1 MRQIK
6 NTILIMV
13 AVVAV
18 VSQLVGQACT
28 ITAPANV
35 TVNSTPGICG
45 ANVTLASAVAGTA
58 CQSVTTVA
66 LGSQNFDGCTQPA
79 GWTTGFT
86 EENAADGTGSTNVFA
101 DCNSAGLFTFGCNS
115 GGAGPLSAS
124 APANAGFLNC
134 AAYISDDNAGS
145 AFDGIAWIDSPVAG
159 VAPVAGKTYEVKFGY
174 YFDNLGAQF
183 RVDVWNGSA
192 WINKHTSTG
201 TADASGVL
209 SLNVTAEMNPGF
221 KVRFIHDD
229 LADSWAWGVGID
241 NFAVNELT
249 VVPAIIA
256 NSFTAGGANASGTYP
271 VGTTTVT
278 YSIVGANPAVT
289 ATQTVT
295 VNDTQAPTLVCPA
308 NITYS
313 LKPGECSQLVT
324 YTVTGS
330 DNCPFI
336 GPAQTLNTITTGGNG
351 NSSGGQVFFNLVNN
365 STSNILINAFKMN
378 ITGATMVNVHRKV
391 GTHVGSET
399 NAAAWTLHGQANAM
413 TGPFSGPFPGNGTLT
428 TATLA
433 TPLILSPG
441 TTTGI
446 ALTTLSAASNYTNGN
461 GGNQTYSDANIT
473 LNAGATNNSPWTAV
487 FTPRVFNG
495 AVVYQAG
502 STVAP
507 VMQTAGLPSGAEFV
521 IGTTTNSFKLTDVAG
536 NMATCSFNITVQEY
550 PFATTALACND
561 LVNISL
567 GDDCQ
572 VVVNADM
579 VLEGG
584 PYGCYD
590 EYIVNVTGGGNVI
603 STPGAYGVTV
613 TDPETGN
620 SCWGNIVAEDK
631 LPPVIT
637 CGDFTV
643 TCIDPI
649 PAVPVPP
656 FNGNKI
662 PLVTAEIPFEG
673 GAANAVTLTYTVPAH
688 VTCNVT
694 DLDVLVNVA
703 NDWMGDMTI
712 SVTSPSGTTS
722 TIWGGFCGFQAN
734 GVGVNFVCDDEGAVT
749 DLCVDY
755 QSGNNHTFPGLVPTP
770 AFTAFDGEPLAGT
783 WTLKIVDNFDDG
795 GVDGI
800 VKAAEFRFNGC
811 QQAGFFPQ
819 GPCGEDYTWTFADHV
834 ANNGCD
840 GDVITRTWTAKDASN
855 NAATCVQTITVENI
869 TLEDVLLPPS
879 LVLIENCGAGVTP
892 KDVAAYYDVD
902 SRTGAGVGGFN
913 DDWTEAQGSPAGVIE
928 LNEGIPYAYPHYYAV
943 GRDGNLHPQPIDNNV
958 CSIYATYTDQT
969 LSACG
974 IGCGGNSKVI
984 RTWTLLDWCTL
995 ETANYVQI
1003 IKAVDTKAPT
1013 FIVKDVTVSVNPW
1026 GCVANFQAPM
1036 PWELQDNCDAHPV
1049 WWLEGPAGVVI
1060 TGNPTDGYFVTGAP
1074 KGRHAFT
1081 YKAVDCCGNIGSATA
1096 YVTVIDRSAPVAV
1109 AKQNIVISLTG
1120 SGTAGDGAA
1129 KLYAWMV
1136 DNGSYDHCT
1145 AVKLEIRRPDGSPDC
1160 GNLGVDDH
1168 NNNVTFDDDDS
1179 ASPQVRWAHPNDSR
1193 DDTDNG
1199 AFVKFCCEDLGS
1211 EISVVH
1217 QVTMR
1222 VWDDGNMN
1230 GVIGDNLII
1239 DGMQD
1244 NYNETWADIRVE
1256 NKIPPVLV
1264 CPLDATITCDME
1276 LNLSTSWKSVEGVNL
1291 TMTGGPAVAY
1301 DLCNGIGVEY
1311 KDTPSWTNTCENVG
1325 KIRREFRAVKG
1336 DKTVNCYQTI
1346 TVNALPSTFVVTPPS
1361 SSVLDAPCDFN
1372 EDDIKASD
1380 KPKVQGG
1387 PCDVI
1392 GENIHIDTFLFEDGV
1407 CKKWR
1412 VTYNYIN
1419 WCTGEQKGPY
1429 VKYYKFKDDEKP
1441 VLTCQDQMFAA
1452 NPNPQNPNGNCE
1464 GTVNLEATATDGG
1477 GCSANGWLKWQVF
1490 VDLWGNG
1497 TVDLEY
1503 SSFLPTTDNNI
1514 NNDTNGNGIKD
1525 RYVAPTASGGV
1536 LKVPAF
1542 VLDAEN
1548 SVHKVQWKVT
1558 DGCGN
1563 VTDCYS
1569 TFMVVDKKAPTPYCL
1584 SLSSAVMQNG
1594 QVELWAIDF
1603 DKGSFDN
1610 CTPKNALMFTFNG
1623 EFPVWSR
1630 ITEEH
1635 YFKGAGLS
1643 ATVAEYNAGNAQK
1656 WVPSYRSSAM
1666 IFNCDDVEASPITLN
1681 MSVWDARQNTD
1692 FCSVELTLIDN
1703 QGGCGGSRV
1712 AGNLTTKANEAIN
1725 TVTVKVD
1732 ASLPEFPRY
1741 NVVNGNYDLGVP
1753 NGDMTVSA
1761 SKTDDYT
1768 NGVSTLDLVLIQR
1781 HILGLTKLDSPEK
1794 LLAAD
1799 VNKDGKV
1806 TASDLV
1812 ELRKLIL
1819 SLSSK
1824 LNNNDSWIF
1833 VPKSHTYADANNPW
1847 NAPRSITVTTTG
1859 TPVSGLDFTGIKVGD
1874 VNNDA
1879 VAATGVAADSRSSKV
1894 LKFVAEDKTVNAGEI
1909 VTIDV
1914 TANNFNEV
1922 FGYQFTAKMNG
1933 MELMEVKS
1941 GAITVDESN
1950 YGVPTAGTMTMSWS
1964 SEKAVNATEG
1974 EVLFTVVMKA
1984 TENGRLSN
1992 MMSVGSD
1999 VTRSESY
2006 AGSEMETNRLDLSFR
2021 TNESEVAGYALY
2033 QNEPNP
2039 FKTNTVVNFN
2049 MPAAGEA
2056 TFTVTD
2062 VTGKLVHTRKVNAV
2076 KGMNK
2081 VEFNRTDVPVS
2092 GVVYYTIESGDFT
2105 ATKAMIVIE

>member
-6 NTILIMV
+6 NTILIML
-13 AVVAV
+13 AVLAV
-18 VSQLVGQACT
+18 ISEVMSQACT
-28 ITAPANV
+28 LTAPANV
-35 TVNSTPGICG
+35 TVSNTTGICG

-66 LGSQNFDGCTQPA
+66 LGSQNFNGCAQPG
-79 GWTTGFT
+79 GWTTGFI
-86 EENAADGTGSTNVFA
+86 EENAADGVGSTGNAAACGGV
-101 DCNSAGLFTFGCNS
+101 GLFHWNCTDTGTALT
-115 GGAGPLSAS
+115 GTSA
-124 APANAGFLNC
+124 AAGFSGC
-134 AAYISDDNAGS
+134 IAVISDDDAGS
-145 AFDGIAWIDSPVAG
+145 AFDGIAWIESPVSG
-159 VAPVAGKTYEVKFGY
+159 VAPAVGKTYEVRFGY
-174 YFDNLGAQF
+174 FFDNLSAQF

-201 TADASGVL
+201 TADAGGIL
-209 SLNVTAEMNPGF
+209 ALNVTAEMNPGF

-229 LADSWAWGVGID
+229 LLDSWAWGVGID

-256 NSFTAGGANASGTYP
+256 NSWTAGGANASGTYP

-289 ATQTVT
+289 ATQNIT

-308 NITYS
+308 DITYS

-324 YTVTGS
+324 YTVTGT
-330 DNCPFI
+330 DNCPFV
-336 GPAQTLNTITTGGNG
+336 GPLTTLNTITTGGNG
-351 NSSGGQVFFNLVNN
+351 NSAGGQVFFNIVNN
-365 STSNILINAFKMN
+365 STSNIIISTIKMN
-378 ITGATMVNVHRKV
+378 ITGATMVNVYRKV

-428 TATLA
+428 NAVLA
-433 TPLILSPG
+433 TPMILAPG

-446 ALTTLSAASNYTNGN
+446 ALTTLSASSNYTNGN

-473 LNAGATNNSPWTAV
+473 INLGSTNNAPWNAV

-495 AVVYQAG
+495 AIVYQAG
-502 STVAP
+502 TTSAP
-507 VMQTAGLPSGAEFV
+507 LVQTAGLPSGAEFV
-521 IGTTTNSFKLTDVAG
+521 IGTTTNAFKLTDVAG
-536 NMATCSFNITVQEY
+536 NMATCSFGITVQEY

-590 EYIVNVTGGGNVI
+590 EYVVTVTGGGNVI
-603 STPGAYGVTV
+603 TTPGAYGVTV

-656 FNGNKI
+656 FNGNRI
-662 PLVTAEIPFEG
+662 PLVTAPIPFEG

-688 VTCNVT
+688 VTCDVT
-694 DLDVLVNVA
+694 DLDVLINVG
-703 NDWMGDMTI
+703 NEWMGDMTI
-712 SVTSPSGTTS
+712 TVTSPSGTTS
-722 TIWGGFCGFQAN
+722 TIWGGFCGLQPN
-734 GVGVNFVCDDEGAVT
+734 DTGVNFVCDDEGVVT

-755 QSGNNHTFPGLVPTP
+755 QSGNNHNFPGLVPTP
-770 AFTAFDGEPLAGT
+770 AFTAFDGEPLVGT
-783 WTLKIVDNFDDG
+783 WTIKITDAFDDA

-800 VKAAEFRFNGC
+800 VRGAEFRFNGC

-819 GPCGEDYTWTFADHV
+819 GPCGEDYTWTFADQV
-834 ANNGCD
+834 SNNGCD

-855 NAATCVQTITVENI
+855 NAANCVQTITVENI
-869 TLEDVLLPPS
+869 GLEDVLLPPS

-892 KDVAAYYDVD
+892 ADVAAYYDVD
-902 SRTGAGVGGFN
+902 SRSGAGVGGFQ
-913 DDWTEAQGSPAGVIE
+913 DDWTEAQGSPAGVVE
-928 LNEGIPYAYPHYYAV
+928 LNEGYAYAYPHYYAV
-943 GRDGNLHPQPIDNNV
+943 GRDGNLHAQKIDNNV

-995 ETANYVQI
+995 ETATYVQI

-1060 TGNPTDGYFVTGAP
+1060 TGNSTDGYFVTGAP
-1074 KGRHAFT
+1074 KGTHAFT
-1081 YKAVDCCGNIGSATA
+1081 YKAVDCCGNIGSAVA
-1096 YVTVIDRSAPVAV
+1096 YVTVFDRSAPVAV

-1120 SGTAGDGAA
+1120 SGTGGDGAA
-1129 KLYAWMV
+1129 KLYTWHV

-1145 AVKLEIRRPDGSPDC
+1145 AVKLELRRPDGAPDC
-1160 GNLGVDDH
+1160 GNLGIDDH

-1179 ASPQVRWAHPNDSR
+1179 ASPQVRWAHPQDDR

-1199 AFVKFCCEDLGS
+1199 AYVKFCCDDLGS

-1217 QVTMR
+1217 QVIMR

-1276 LNLSTSWKSVEGVNL
+1276 LNLATTWTSVDSVNL
-1291 TMTGGPAVAY
+1291 TMTGGPATAY

-1325 KIRREFRAVKG
+1325 RIRREFRAVKG
-1336 DKTVNCYQTI
+1336 DKTVNCYQNI
-1346 TVNALPSTFVVTPPS
+1346 TVEALPSTFVVTPPS

-1372 EDDIKASD
+1372 EGDIKDSD

-1419 WCTGEQKGPY
+1419 WCTNEQKGPY
-1429 VKYYKFKDDEKP
+1429 VKYYKYKDDVKP

-1464 GTVNLEATATDGG
+1464 GTVNLEASATDEG
-1477 GCSANGWLKWQVF
+1477 GCTANGWLKWQVF

-1497 TVDLEY
+1497 TTDYEF
-1503 SSFLPTTDNNI
+1503 SSFLPSTDNNLG
-1514 NNDTNGNGIKD
+1514 NDTNQNGIND
-1525 RYVAPTASGGV
+1525 RYVAPTASGAT

-1569 TFMVVDKKAPTPYCL
+1569 TFMVVDKKSTNTILYQL
-1584 SLSSAVMQNG
+1584 EFSS
-1594 QVELWAIDF
+1594 
-1603 DKGSFDN
+1603 
-1610 CTPKNALMFTFNG
+1610 NAERSG
-1623 EFPVWSR
+1623 R
-1630 ITEEH
+1630 I
-1635 YFKGAGLS
+1635 
-1643 ATVAEYNAGNAQK
+1643 
-1656 WVPSYRSSAM
+1656 
-1666 IFNCDDVEASPITLN
+1666 
-1681 MSVWDARQNTD
+1681 
-1692 FCSVELTLIDN
+1692 
-1703 QGGCGGSRV
+1703 
-1712 AGNLTTKANEAIN
+1712 
-1725 TVTVKVD
+1725 
-1732 ASLPEFPRY
+1732 
-1741 NVVNGNYDLGVP
+1741 
-1753 NGDMTVSA
+1753 
-1761 SKTDDYT
+1761 
-1768 NGVSTLDLVLIQR
+1768 
-1781 HILGLTKLDSPEK
+1781 
-1794 LLAAD
+1794 
-1799 VNKDGKV
+1799 
-1806 TASDLV
+1806 
-1812 ELRKLIL
+1812 
-1819 SLSSK
+1819 
-1824 LNNNDSWIF
+1824 
-1833 VPKSHTYADANNPW
+1833 
-1847 NAPRSITVTTTG
+1847 
-1859 TPVSGLDFTGIKVGD
+1859 VGD
-1874 VNNDA
+1874 
-1879 VAATGVAADSRSSKV
+1879 
-1894 LKFVAEDKTVNAGEI
+1894 
-1909 VTIDV
+1909 
-1914 TANNFNEV
+1914 
-1922 FGYQFTAKMNG
+1922 
-1933 MELMEVKS
+1933 
-1941 GAITVDESN
+1941 
-1950 YGVPTAGTMTMSWS
+1950 
-1964 SEKAVNATEG
+1964 
-1974 EVLFTVVMKA
+1974 
-1984 TENGRLSN
+1984 RL
-1992 MMSVGSD
+1992 
-1999 VTRSESY
+1999 RQ
-2006 AGSEMETNRLDLSFR
+2006 R
-2021 TNESEVAGYALY
+2021 
-2033 QNEPNP
+2033 
-2039 FKTNTVVNFN
+2039 
-2049 MPAAGEA
+2049 
-2056 TFTVTD
+2056 
-2062 VTGKLVHTRKVNAV
+2062 
-2076 KGMNK
+2076 
-2081 VEFNRTDVPVS
+2081 
-2092 GVVYYTIESGDFT
+2092 I
-2105 ATKAMIVIE
+2105 I

>member
-6 NTILIMV
+6 NTILTIM

-18 VSQLVGQACT
+18 VTQLVSQACT
-28 ITAPANV
+28 LTAPANL
-35 TVNSTPGICG
+35 TVNSTTGICG
-45 ANVTLASAVAGTA
+45 ANVTMASAVAGTA
-58 CQSVTTVA
+58 CTSFTDVSLYLEQFNSCSQGSWTTSFTGGGGNTGVTACGTA
-66 LGSQNFDGCTQPA
+66 LFSFGCTTNGNFIGVNPA
-79 GWTTGFT
+79 
-86 EENAADGTGSTNVFA
+86 A
-101 DCNSAGLFTFGCNS
+101 
-115 GGAGPLSAS
+115 
-124 APANAGFLNC
+124 AGFAGCRAHIN
-134 AAYISDDNAGS
+134 DDDAGS
-145 AFDGIAWIDSPVAG
+145 AFVGTGIITSPVIG
-159 VAPVAGKTYEVKFGY
+159 VAPVVGKIYELRFGY
-174 YFDNLGAQF
+174 EFVDLSGASF
-183 RVDVWNGSA
+183 SVEVGNG
-192 WINKHTSTG
+192 G
-201 TADASGVL
+201 TWTQVFTTAVSASGAAAI
-209 SLNVTAEMNPGF
+209 NITAQMAANMQ
-221 KVRFIHDD
+221 VRFVH
-229 LADSWAWGVGID
+229 ADGGSWAWGVGFD
-241 NFAVNELT
+241 NVQLIERTA
-249 VVPAIIA
+249 VPAIIS
-256 NSFTAGGANASGTYP
+256 NSYTAGGANASGQYP

-289 ATQTVT
+289 ATQNVT
-295 VNDTQAPTLVCPA
+295 VVDTEAPTVVCPA
-308 NITYS
+308 DITYS

-324 YTVTGS
+324 YTVTGT
-330 DNCPFI
+330 DNCPFV
-336 GPAQTLNTITTGGNG
+336 GPLTTLNTITTGGNG
-351 NSSGGQVFFNLVNN
+351 NSAGGQVFFNIVNN
-365 STSNILINAFKMN
+365 STSNIIISTIKMN
-378 ITGATMVNVHRKV
+378 ITGATMVNVYRKV

-399 NAAAWTLHGQANAM
+399 NAGAWTLHGQANAM

-428 TATLA
+428 NAVLA
-433 TPLILSPG
+433 APMILAPG

-446 ALTTLSAASNYTNGN
+446 ALTTLSASSNYTNGN

-473 LNAGATNNSPWTAV
+473 INLGSTNNAPWNAV

-495 AVVYQAG
+495 AIVYQAG
-502 STVAP
+502 TTSAP
-507 VMQTAGLPSGAEFV
+507 LVQTAGLPSGAEFA

-536 NMATCSFNITVQEY
+536 NMATCSFGITVQEY

-590 EYIVNVTGGGNVI
+590 EYVVTVTGGGNVI
-603 STPGAYGVTV
+603 TTPGAYGVTV

-631 LPPVIT
+631 LPPVIE
-637 CGDFTV
+637 CGNFTV

-656 FNGNKI
+656 FNGSRI
-662 PLVTAEIPFEG
+662 PMVASPIEFEG
-673 GAANAVTLTYTVPAH
+673 GTGGVTVTYEVPAY
-688 VTCNVT
+688 VTGTVT
-694 DLDVLVNVA
+694 DLDVFLDIQDDWLGDLVITLTA
-703 NDWMGDMTI
+703 PDGTI
-712 SVTSPSGTTS
+712 SQLLP
-722 TIWGGFCGFQAN
+722 AN
-734 GVGVNFVCDDEGAVT
+734 GCGNTPDILAVIDDEGAAIT
-749 DLCVDY
+749 FCNEF
-755 QSGNNHTFPGLVPTP
+755 QSGANVQVPGFLP
-770 AFTAFDGEPLAGT
+770 APPLSTMDGKPLAGI
-783 WTLKIVDNFDDG
+783 WTVNVNDVFNDAGIDG
-795 GVDGI
+795 VVNQI
-800 VKAAEFRFNGC
+800 ELRFAG
-811 QQAGFFPQ
+811 ASAPGFFPQ
-819 GPCGEDYTWTFADHV
+819 GPCGEDYTWTFADQV
-834 ANNGCD
+834 SNNGCD
-840 GDVITRTWTAKDASN
+840 GDVITRTWTAKDGSN
-855 NAATCVQTITVENI
+855 NATNCIQTITVENI
-869 TLEDVLLPPS
+869 GLADVLLPPS

-892 KDVAAYYDVD
+892 ADVAAYYDVD
-902 SRTGAGVGGFN
+902 SRSGAGVGGFQ
-913 DDWTEAQGSPAGVIE
+913 DDWTEAQGSPAGVVE
-928 LNEGIPYAYPHYYAV
+928 LNEGFAYAYPHYYAV
-943 GRDGNLHPQPIDNNV
+943 GRDGNLHAQKIDNNV

-995 ETANYVQI
+995 ETATYVQI

-1013 FIVKDVTVSVNPW
+1013 FIVKDVTVGVNPW
-1026 GCVANFQAPM
+1026 GCVANFAAPM

-1060 TGNPTDGYFVTGAP
+1060 TGNSTDGYFVTGAP
-1074 KGRHAFT
+1074 KGTHAFT
-1081 YKAVDCCGNIGSATA
+1081 YKAVDCCGNIGSAVA
-1096 YVTVIDRSAPVAV
+1096 YVTVFDRSAPVAV

-1120 SGTAGDGAA
+1120 SGTGGDGAA
-1129 KLYAWMV
+1129 KLYTWHV

-1145 AVKLEIRRPDGSPDC
+1145 AVKLELRRPDGAPDC
-1160 GNLGVDDH
+1160 GNLGIDDH

-1179 ASPQVRWAHPNDSR
+1179 ASPQARWAHPQDDR

-1199 AFVKFCCEDLGS
+1199 EYVKFCCEDLGS

-1217 QVTMR
+1217 QVIMR

-1239 DGMQD
+1239 NGMQD

-1276 LNLSTSWKSVEGVNL
+1276 LNLATTWTSVDSVNL
-1291 TMTGGPAVAY
+1291 TMTGGPATAY

-1325 KIRREFRAVKG
+1325 RIRREFRAVKG
-1336 DKTVNCYQTI
+1336 DKTVNCYQNI
-1346 TVNALPSTFVVTPPS
+1346 TVEALPSTFVVTPPS

-1372 EDDIKASD
+1372 QDDIKASD

-1407 CKKWR
+1407 CKKWK

-1419 WCTGEQKGPY
+1419 WCTNEQKGPY
-1429 VKYYKFKDDEKP
+1429 TKYYKYKDDVKP

-1464 GTVNLEATATDGG
+1464 GTVNLEASATDEG
-1477 GCSANGWLKWQVF
+1477 GCTANGWLKWQVF

-1497 TVDLEY
+1497 TTDYEF
-1503 SSFLPTTDNNI
+1503 SSFLPSTDNNLG
-1514 NNDTNGNGIKD
+1514 NDTNQNGIND
-1525 RYVAPTASGGV
+1525 RYVAPTASGAT

-1569 TFMVVDKKAPTPYCL
+1569 TFMVVDKKAPTPYCI

-1610 CTPKNALMFTFNG
+1610 CTPRNALMYTFNG

-1635 YFKGAGLS
+1635 YFTGAGVS
-1643 ATVAEYNAGNAQK
+1643 ATVAQYNAGNAQK

-1681 MSVWDARQNTD
+1681 MSVWDSRQNTD
-1692 FCSVELTLIDN
+1692 FCSVELTLVDN
-1703 QGGCGGSRV
+1703 QGACGGSRV

-1725 TVTVKVD
+1725 NVNVKLE
-1732 ASLPEFPRY
+1732 ASLPEFPKYQVANGSY
-1741 NVVNGNYDLGVP
+1741 NFLSLP
-1753 NGDMTVSA
+1753 NGEFTVSA
-1761 SKTDDYT
+1761 SKTDDYS
-1768 NGVSTLDLVLIQR
+1768 NGVSTFDLVLIQR
-1781 HILGLTKLDSPEK
+1781 HILGLAKLDSPEK

-1819 SLSSK
+1819 GLSSK
-1824 LNNNDSWIF
+1824 LSNNDSWIF
-1833 VPKSHTYADANNPW
+1833 VPKSHVYADATNPY
-1847 NAPRSITVTTTG
+1847 NAPRNLTVNVLDQEVTG
-1859 TPVSGLDFTGIKVGD
+1859 KDFTGIKVGD

-1879 VAATGVAADSRSSKV
+1879 VAATGVAADNRSSKV

-1914 TANNFNEV
+1914 TANNFSEI

-1964 SEKAVNATEG
+1964 SDKAVNATEG

-2006 AGSEMETNRLDLSFR
+2006 AGSEMETNKLDLSFR
-2021 TNESEVAGYALY
+2021 TNDSEVSGYALF

-2039 FKTNTVVNFN
+2039 FRTNTVVNFN

-2062 VTGKLVHTRKVNAV
+2062 VTGKLVHTRTVNAV

-2081 VEFNRTDVPVS
+2081 VEFSRTDVPVS